1 MSDWFMAS
9 MWLENQEQDVHFE
22 VANEDGEQFF
32 FSVKGVLVKAH
43 IKGEGSSLSDLMY
56 YAEEDFLG
64 LAVYLIDV
72 ECLSAEQSYEI
83 SSAQFKKHMFLN

>member
-32 FSVKGVLVKAH
+32 FSIAGRLLKEN
-43 IKGEGSSLSDLMY
+43 IKQVGGSLKDLFY
-56 YAEEDFLG
+56 YAEENFLA
-64 LAVYLIDV
+64 LAVLLIDM
-72 ECLSAEQSYEI
+72 ECLEI
-83 SSAQFKKHMFLN
+83 ECAYRITPALFKKYY